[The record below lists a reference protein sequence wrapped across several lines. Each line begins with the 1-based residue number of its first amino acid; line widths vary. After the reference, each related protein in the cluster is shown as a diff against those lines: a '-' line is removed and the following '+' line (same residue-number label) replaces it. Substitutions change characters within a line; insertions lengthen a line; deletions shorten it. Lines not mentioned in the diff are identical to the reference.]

1 MPVRRL
7 RAVYE
12 SLHGR
17 LTRKEPA
24 FVVVTAGGIGYRVLV
39 PLSTFEVLPRTGQD
53 AELLLHLVVRED
65 EWRLFGF
72 ATDDEREAFRTLLR
86 VAGVGPVL
94 ALAILGGLG
103 PGELAR
109 VVREGDI
116 KALTKVKGVG
126 RKTAER
132 IAVELKDAW
141 GERGSVPGAG
151 VAALVEGPQA
161 QAVRALEA
169 LGHAPDE
176 ARRRVDK
183 AAQNAKG
190 DAADDV
196 AALVRAALRM

>member
-72 ATDDEREAFRTLLR
+72 ATDDEREAVIGAVGATR
-86 VAGVGPVL
+86 GV
-94 ALAILGGLG
+94 I
-103 PGELAR
+103 
-109 VVREGDI
+109 VRE
-116 KALTKVKGVG
+116 T
-126 RKTAER
+126 
-132 IAVELKDAW
+132 
-141 GERGSVPGAG
+141 
-151 VAALVEGPQA
+151 
-161 QAVRALEA
+161 
-169 LGHAPDE
+169 
-176 ARRRVDK
+176 
-183 AAQNAKG
+183 
-190 DAADDV
+190 
-196 AALVRAALRM
+196 